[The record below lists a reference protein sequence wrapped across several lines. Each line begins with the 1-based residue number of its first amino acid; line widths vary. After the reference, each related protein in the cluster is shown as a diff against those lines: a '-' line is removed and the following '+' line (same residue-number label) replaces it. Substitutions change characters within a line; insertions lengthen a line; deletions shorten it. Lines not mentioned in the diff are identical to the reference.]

1 MMRRLS
7 LMLSGILLIAMVTTV
22 SAQSWRGS
30 CGWGMKGPYQRVYNP
45 SKVETVKG
53 EVIGIDK
60 FTPKKGMG
68 MGIHLQLRTEKETI
82 PIHLGPAWFIE
93 RLDTKV
99 EKGDMIEV
107 KGSKV
112 SFDGKPAIIA
122 AEVKK
127 GEATLIL
134 RDAAGVPVW
143 SGWRR

>member
-1 MMRRLS
+1 MRKIICV
-7 LMLSGILLIAMVTTV
+7 MTGILFLSMVTSA
-22 SAQSWRGS
+22 SAQGWRGS
-30 CGWGMKGPYQRVYNP
+30 GGWGMKGPYQRVYDP
-45 SKVETVKG
+45 ATVETVKG
-53 EVIGIDK
+53 EVVGIEK

-68 MGIHLQLRTEKETI
+68 RGIHILLKTDKETI
-82 PIHLGPAWFIE
+82 PVHLGPDWFIE
-93 RLDTKV
+93 RLDTKI

-107 KGSKV
+107 KGSRV

-122 AEVKK
+122 DEVKK

>member
-1 MMRRLS
+1 MRKITYTLT
-7 LMLSGILLIAMVTTV
+7 GILLIAMVTTV
-22 SAQSWRGS
+22 SAQGWRGS
-30 CGWGMKGPYQRVYNP
+30 GGWGMKGPYQRVYNP
-45 SKVETVKG
+45 ATVETVKG
-53 EVIGIDK
+53 EVVGIEK

-68 MGIHLQLRTEKETI
+68 RGIHLMLKTEKETI
-82 PIHLGPAWFIE
+82 PVHLGPDWYIE
-93 RLDTKV
+93 RLDTKS

-107 KGSKV
+107 KGSRV

-134 RDAAGVPVW
+134 RDATGVPVW